1 MQRSGFILF
10 TCLPKS
16 LKYKA
21 ERATESPFYM
31 MLLAHTA
38 DTILLNPTSLK
49 QHWCICTLHPL
60 YRLPS
65 LHFTSF
71 FFCVQ
76 VLTSQ
81 NHRIIEW
88 LGVEGTPKTIKFQ
101 PPCHRQGHHPPD
113 VVPLPG
119 KQCDL
124 RTCLIQWT
132 KYSVSASVNCTGS
145 GQAGCGS
152 GQHGLVVGDPAH
164 SRGVEARW
172 SLWSFSTQAILWFC
186 RLE

>member
-49 QHWCICTLHPL
+49 QHWCICILHPP

-71 FFCVQ
+71 FLCVQ

-88 LGVEGTPKTIKFQ
+88 PGVEGTPKTIKLQ
-101 PPCHRQGHHPPD
+101 PPRHRQGCQPPYLTLD
-113 VVPLPG
+113 HIWYAVRP
-119 KQCDL
+119 
-124 RTCLIQWT
+124 
-132 KYSVSASVNCTGS
+132 SVKWKI
-145 GQAGCGS
+145 
-152 GQHGLVVGDPAH
+152 
-164 SRGVEARW
+164 EAI
-172 SLWSFSTQAILWFC
+172 SFWGILN
-186 RLE
+186 LEEKEIW